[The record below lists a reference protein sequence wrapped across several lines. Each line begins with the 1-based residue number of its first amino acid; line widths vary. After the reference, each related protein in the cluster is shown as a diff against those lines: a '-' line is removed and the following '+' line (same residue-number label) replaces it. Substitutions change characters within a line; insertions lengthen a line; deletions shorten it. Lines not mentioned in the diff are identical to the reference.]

1 MSDDVG
7 TFRVRK
13 RLIRGAVALYVL
25 WVGFLITLV
34 AISSVKPPAT
44 PAQTVDR

>member
-1 MSDDVG
+1 MSDDAG
-7 TFRVRK
+7 TVQVRK

-34 AISSVKPPAT
+34 AISSVRPPGAPT
-44 PAQTVDR
+44 QSADR